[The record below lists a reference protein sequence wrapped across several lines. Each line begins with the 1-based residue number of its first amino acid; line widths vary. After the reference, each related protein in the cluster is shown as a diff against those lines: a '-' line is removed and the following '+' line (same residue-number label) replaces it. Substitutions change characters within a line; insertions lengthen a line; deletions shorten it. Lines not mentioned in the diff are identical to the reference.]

1 MPQSSKM
8 YGRWLR
14 GYIRRS
20 KAPYAVVLRA
30 AKGVAIRFDQGW
42 SQGSFVEAEAEAE
55 VKAAMCLPEVQAA
68 CTHDCVL

>member
-1 MPQSSKM
+1 M

-42 SQGSFVEAEAEAE
+42 SQGSFVEAEAE
-55 VKAAMCLPEVQAA
+55 VKAAIRDEARQRQRQRARGRG
-68 CTHDCVL
+68 DED